1 MREAP
6 TILFTPQRA
15 AIESAIAQAERRTS
29 AELVVV
35 VAARSARYQRA
46 ADLTGLVSGLVLAGA
61 VNVVLIGPA
70 ASGDWS
76 WVVPAPVGLI
86 GTLALVVA
94 GWIAGA
100 WAGAR
105 WPRIS
110 AWARGRG
117 EMLDQV
123 RRRGSDC
130 FVNLRVRNTRGGTGV
145 LIYVSLLERMVW
157 VVADDAV
164 AEKVSQET
172 WQAMRDR
179 IVERS
184 RKGELAAGLVE
195 AIELAGDVLA
205 PHFPPDP
212 ARGDEL
218 PNTVHTLA

>member
-1 MREAP
+1 
-6 TILFTPQRA
+6 
-15 AIESAIAQAERRTS
+15 
-29 AELVVV
+29 
-35 VAARSARYQRA
+35 
-46 ADLTGLVSGLVLAGA
+46 
-61 VNVVLIGPA
+61 
-70 ASGDWS
+70 
-76 WVVPAPVGLI
+76 
-86 GTLALVVA
+86 
-94 GWIAGA
+94 
-100 WAGAR
+100 
-105 WPRIS
+105 
-110 AWARGRG
+110 
-117 EMLDQV
+117 MLEQV